1 MQTKFNTGDQVMVP
15 GTIVSARQEGGGIVY
30 EVDTPWQVPEG
41 YIQEDN
47 RGFGAAMRA
56 FAESLAELV
65 R

>member
-1 MQTKFNTGDQVMVP
+1 MVP

-30 EVDTPWQVPEG
+30 EVSTPWQVPEE